1 MSMNKKDNRL
11 QCEIDNVKNVE
22 SYKKNCNEEDQ
33 ATNEINP
40 IDGRRY
46 SDLPESDFVINRFDI
61 EIKNPFPHLKPI
73 NPFKNNEFI
82 KYQFSLA
89 KMDLSYNKMSQNNYS
104 LEEDNA
110 LALFKRM
117 DKSRISLDLL
127 NDAGGFNSALEQ
139 IEKENK
145 HQMNRSLGQ
154 KHFASF

>member
-11 QCEIDNVKNVE
+11 QCEIDNFKNVE
-22 SYKKNCNEEDQ
+22 SYKNSCNEEDQ

-40 IDGRRY
+40 LDGRRY
-46 SDLPESDFVINRFDI
+46 YDLPDFIINLLDI
-61 EIKNPFPHLKPI
+61 QIRKPFPHLKSI
-73 NPFKNNEFI
+73 NPFKDNEFI

>member
-1 MSMNKKDNRL
+1 MLLGSRKHSKMAALKLAVSAENDF
-11 QCEIDNVKNVE
+11 VE
-22 SYKKNCNEEDQ
+22 LVQLRNS
-33 ATNEINP
+33 A
-40 IDGRRY
+40 
-46 SDLPESDFVINRFDI
+46 SSDFVINRFDI